1 MRIPARTAMLKLWR
15 QGQAEEPFQPP
26 PRQVVVPDQPP
37 VKPTT
42 TTIGKQKALEYR
54 YYSRLNLLRSDIV
67 GDNAKNQVHVA
78 WQLAYRYAQAN
89 KGDPQEAMNVNNAKK
104 VLSDPKLREDYNNAL
119 DRYGLEDG
127 RQKDPNWEATLKA
140 RQKARAEVNT
150 APTEVN
156 TAPEEVNAAPTEVIS
171 PNVIN

>member
-1 MRIPARTAMLKLWR
+1 M
-15 QGQAEEPFQPP
+15 
-26 PRQVVVPDQPP
+26 
-37 VKPTT
+37 KPTT